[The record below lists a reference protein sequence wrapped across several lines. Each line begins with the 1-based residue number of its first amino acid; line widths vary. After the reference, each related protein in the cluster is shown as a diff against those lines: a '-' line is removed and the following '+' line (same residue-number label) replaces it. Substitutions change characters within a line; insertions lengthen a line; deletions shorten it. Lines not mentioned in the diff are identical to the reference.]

1 MRTFHSGGIAVEG
14 ITSGLPRVEE
24 LFEARKPKGLAFI
37 SEVSG
42 TVEIVDNKKRHDIIV
57 TTEEGEEHS
66 YNIPYNARLKVKT
79 GEQIQAGDMLTEG
92 SLNPHDILRVRG
104 LEGVYQYITK
114 EVQRVYR
121 LQGVDIDDKHIE
133 IIIKQ
138 MLSKVRVE
146 DTGDTDFLP
155 GSMVNVGDY
164 DRENQRMEEEGLRT
178 AQGERVLLGITKAS
192 LATDS
197 FLSAASFQ
205 ETTRVLTEASIKGK
219 VDHLIGLKENVIIGK
234 LIPAGTGMKR
244 YKALEIAYEGQE
256 YDQDE
261 IHVETEEVMLED
273 VHNAVELVE

>member
-1 MRTFHSGGIAVEG
+1 M
-14 ITSGLPRVEE
+14 
-24 LFEARKPKGLAFI
+24 
-37 SEVSG
+37 
-42 TVEIVDNKKRHDIIV
+42 EIVDNKKRHDIIV